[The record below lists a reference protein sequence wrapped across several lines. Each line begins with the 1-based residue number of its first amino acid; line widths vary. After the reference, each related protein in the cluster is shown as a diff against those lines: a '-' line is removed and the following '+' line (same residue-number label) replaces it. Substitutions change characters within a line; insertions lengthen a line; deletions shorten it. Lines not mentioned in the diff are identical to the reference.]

1 MTMLLHATEL
11 KSALDTSTSR
21 LLAARNAGGHWV
33 GELSASALSTATAI
47 IALTLAS
54 QTGSNAKFEDLAN
67 NGIHWLLRNQNEDG
81 GWGDTIL
88 SISNISTTALCW
100 AALTLSEAKTEQ
112 TIESLSRVEGW
123 LRTKVGTLDRDALTE
138 AIKRRYGKDRTFSV
152 PILTVLAIGGLLGE
166 GKEGWGR
173 VPQLPFE
180 LAAFP
185 QDWYGRLRLPV
196 VSYALP
202 ALIAIGQARHH
213 QRPTRILPARW
224 LRNRL
229 AETTLRK
236 LGQIQPQGGGF
247 LEATPL
253 TSFVV
258 MSLIAAGRADHAVV
272 GQGLDFLVRSTRP
285 DGSWPIDTNLATWV
299 TTLSINALA
308 NHPEWP
314 SRLNQTERDTL
325 RAWLLNQQYRERHP
339 YTGAAPGAWAWTNL
353 PGGVPD
359 ADDTPGALLALK
371 ALGGRDKETAE
382 AAAAGV
388 RWLLD
393 LQNSDGGVPTFCPG
407 WGALP
412 FDRSSPDLT
421 AHALRAWQAWRDAL
435 PPDLARRVAHA
446 IPRAVDYLVRSQR
459 SDGAWQPL
467 WFGNQHAPE
476 DVNLTYG
483 TARVLEGLCA
493 LPESATSLA
502 AETRARQ
509 WIEKCQNDDGGW
521 GGAPGVRSS
530 IEETALAVSALA
542 TICRTRRLMTTD
554 TSIHRGVD
562 WLLAATNGGR
572 VYDPSPIGFY
582 FAKLW
587 YFKILYPLIFSV
599 EAFSLAARLR
609 DPEGAAR
616 DM

>member
-1 MTMLLHATEL
+1 MLLHATEL
-11 KSALDTSTSR
+11 KSALDASTSR
-21 LLAARNAGGHWV
+21 LLAARNADGHWV
-33 GELSASALSTATAI
+33 GELSASALSTATAT
-47 IALTLAS
+47 IALTLAN
-54 QTGSNAKFEDLAN
+54 QTSPNTKLRDLAG
-67 NGIHWLLRNQNEDG
+67 NGIQWLLSNQNEDG
-81 GWGDTIL
+81 GWGDTVL
-88 SISNISTTALCW
+88 SLSNISTTALCW
-100 AALTLSEAKTEQ
+100 AALTLGKQETEH
-112 TIESLSRVEGW
+112 TARALSRVEDW
-123 LRTKVGTLDRDALTE
+123 LRTKVGTLDRDALTK
-138 AIKRRYGKDRTFSV
+138 AIQRRYGKDRTFSV
-152 PILTVLAIGGLLGE
+152 PILTVLAISGLLGD
-166 GKEGWGR
+166 GKEGWRR

-202 ALIAIGQARHH
+202 ALIAIGQARHR
-213 QRPTRILPARW
+213 QRPTRNLPARW
-224 LRNRL
+224 LRNQL
-229 AETTLRK
+229 AETTLQK
-236 LGQIQPQGGGF
+236 LEQIQPEGGGF

-272 GQGLDFLVRSTRP
+272 EQGLDFLARSARP

-308 NHPEWP
+308 NHPDWP
-314 SRLNQTERDTL
+314 AMLSQSERDTL
-325 RAWLLNQQYRERHP
+325 RTWLLNQQYRERHP
-339 YTGAAPGAWAWTNL
+339 YTGAAPGAWAWTDL

-359 ADDTPGALLALK
+359 ADDTPGALLALR
-371 ALGGRDKETAE
+371 ALGNADKETRE
-382 AAAAGV
+382 AAAAGAG
-388 RWLLD
+388 WLLE
-393 LQNSDGGVPTFCPG
+393 LQNSDGGIPTFCRG

-421 AHALRAWQAWRDAL
+421 AHALRAWQAWSDTL
-435 PPDLARRVAHA
+435 PPELEHRTERS
-446 IPRAVDYLVRSQR
+446 IKRAVHYLVSSQR
-459 SDGAWQPL
+459 SDGAWEPL

-493 LPESATSLA
+493 LPEPATSLA
-502 AETRARQ
+502 AEARARE
-509 WIEKCQNDDGGW
+509 WIQKSQDDDGGW

-542 TICRTRRLMTTD
+542 TAYRTRRPAASETL

-562 WLLAATNGGR
+562 WLLAATDSGR
-572 VYDPSPIGFY
+572 VHNPSPIGFY

-587 YFKILYPLIFSV
+587 YFEVLYPLIFAV
-599 EAFSLAARLR
+599 EAFSLTARIRDEAAQSV
-609 DPEGAAR
+609 
-616 DM
+616 